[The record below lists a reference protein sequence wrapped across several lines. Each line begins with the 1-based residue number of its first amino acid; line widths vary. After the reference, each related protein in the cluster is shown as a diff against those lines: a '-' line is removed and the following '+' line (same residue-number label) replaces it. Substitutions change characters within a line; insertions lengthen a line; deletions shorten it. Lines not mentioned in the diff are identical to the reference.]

1 MADKG
6 TTMVKHAARRIQR
19 MGNEH
24 IQQETEGKKLSKKE
38 YSTSRGQSIQRDEE
52 TKKKATSAGLEE
64 STLLWGGGSWKQP
77 QCQKMAARGTQ
88 IDGNRNG
95 N

>member
-6 TTMVKHAARRIQR
+6 TTKVKHAARRIQK

-24 IQQETEGKKLSKKE
+24 IQQKTEGKKLGKKE

-64 STLLWGGGSWKQP
+64 STLPSYGEGG
-77 QCQKMAARGTQ
+77 A
-88 IDGNRNG
+88 GNNHNAKKWRLEEHK
-95 N
+95 